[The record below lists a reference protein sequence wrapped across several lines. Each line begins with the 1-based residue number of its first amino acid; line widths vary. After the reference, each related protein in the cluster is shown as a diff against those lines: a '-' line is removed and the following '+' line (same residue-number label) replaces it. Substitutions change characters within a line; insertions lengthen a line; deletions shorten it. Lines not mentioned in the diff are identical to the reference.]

1 MDSLKTSQV
10 LPISGCIAVFA
21 HQPDGRNVLEL
32 HGPAG
37 EPLGV
42 FSNSPIDASPLR
54 GGWRG
59 RSENSGK
66 SRADNA
72 WAIAIGLRG
81 ESESTLVSFH
91 GRRRL
96 MSAASQVQPPAAALG
111 DFWIAEVTGAYHRVT
126 VRAAGRESS
135 LQLAPIRGKVVS

>member
-32 HGPAG
+32 QGPAG

-42 FSNSPIDASPLR
+42 FSNSPLDASPLR

-59 RSENSGK
+59 RSESGPAK
-66 SRADNA
+66 A

-81 ESESTLVSFH
+81 ESEPTLVSFH
-91 GRRRL
+91 ARRRL
-96 MSAASQVQPPAAALG
+96 IAPASQVQPPAAALG
-111 DFWIAEVTGAYHRVT
+111 DFWVAEVAGAYHRVT

-135 LQLAPIRGKVVS
+135 LQLAPIRREVVS

>member
-32 HGPAG
+32 QGPAG

-42 FSNSPIDASPLR
+42 FSNSPVDASPLR

-59 RSENSGK
+59 RSGK
-66 SRADNA
+66 SGN
-72 WAIAIGLRG
+72 WAIAIGLRAD
-81 ESESTLVSFH
+81 SEPTLVSFH
-91 GRRRL
+91 SRRRFI
-96 MSAASQVQPPAAALG
+96 APASQVQPPAAALG
-111 DFWIAEVTGAYHRVT
+111 DFWVAEVTGAYNRVT

-135 LQLAPIRGKVVS
+135 LQLAPIRREVVS